1 MLDKTKTAI
10 SVLIADDH
18 ALLVDMIDIFLKSD
32 GGFTTARADSLDSA
46 LGAVEAEGAF
56 DVILLDLDMPGMH
69 GLQGIEAAIKANRGG
84 KVVLFSGQVRQE
96 AIFQALEMGV
106 SGFIPKTLS
115 AKSMANAIR
124 FVDSGEVYIPSAL
137 SATWARPERRMQS
150 GNISPREMDVLRHI
164 CLGKTNKDVARELG
178 LTEITVKMHVR
189 SLCAKMNVTNR
200 TQIAMKSI
208 ACGLA

>member
-1 MLDKTKTAI
+1 MPDKSKI
-10 SVLIADDH
+10 SILIADDH
-18 ALLVDMIDIFLKSD
+18 ALLVDMIDLFLQSD
-32 GGFTTARADSLDSA
+32 GGFTVARADSLQTVVEA
-46 LGAVEAEGAF
+46 IEAEGPF

-69 GLQGIEAAIKANRGG
+69 GLQGIETAVKANKGG
-84 KVVLFSGQVRQE
+84 RVVLFSGQVRQE
-96 AIFQALEMGV
+96 AIFQALEMGI

-124 FVDSGEVYIPSAL
+124 FVDSGEIYIPSVL
-137 SATWARPERRMQS
+137 SATWARPERRAQAT
-150 GNISPREMDVLRHI
+150 NISPREMDVLRHI
-164 CLGKTNKDVARELG
+164 CQGKTNKDVARELG

-208 ACGLA
+208 ASGLA

>member
-1 MLDKTKTAI
+1 MLDKTKI

-18 ALLVDMIDIFLKSD
+18 ALLVDMIDIYLQSD
-32 GGFTTARADSLDSA
+32 GGFTTARADSLDTA
-46 LGAVEAEGAF
+46 L
-56 DVILLDLDMPGMH
+56 DVISDTGPHDVVLLDLDMPGMH
-69 GLQGIEAAIKANRGG
+69 GLQGIESAVRANKGG

-115 AKSMANAIR
+115 ARSLANAIR

-137 SATWARPERRMQS
+137 SATWARPERRTQA

-164 CLGKTNKDVARELG
+164 CQGKTNKDVARELG